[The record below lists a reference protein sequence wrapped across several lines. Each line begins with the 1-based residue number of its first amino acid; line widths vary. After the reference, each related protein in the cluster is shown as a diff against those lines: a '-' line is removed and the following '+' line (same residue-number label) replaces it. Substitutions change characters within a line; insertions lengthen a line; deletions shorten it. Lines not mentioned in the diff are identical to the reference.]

1 MVEVIKNFTI
11 DDLDSAGRP
20 LVGDNY
26 VTQVFYYDTRDEA
39 WSRDFSDPPDNPIT
53 NPAFLAPTVTGT
65 GPFDAP
71 GPGWYETG
79 SDALKPASTS
89 FFKMGKLPYFY
100 QEDLIAEYGTLLE
113 NSPTQEGSVHG
124 VSGDYFINA
133 DAYTTPPKNVFPAN
147 YLSGWDEGS
156 VRWATTSG
164 VPGGGIAY
172 VSYSFGNNPQEIAG
186 FFIDDWNGIGISD
199 ASGPLAAI
207 REYNI
212 QVATSGTGLFADGA
226 YFTVASGTF
235 ASEDMRTRWV
245 DIPPTTAKF
254 VRILFNNHG
263 LSSRTNLAK
272 FWAFSQDT
280 IDKGMSL
287 AVTRMGDFA
296 DTGDSGRTLQINQD
310 VDFEGV
316 DRLYFD
322 ISDYARRPPDLTT
335 VKVGGGQVGDLFVN
349 HNPNSSLDA
358 YTTRN
363 GYSLDVSAF
372 GSTTLQF
379 SKQMHDTIGKS
390 SAFIAIANFTVVPPW
405 YSEQSD
411 TDRGDSASFPNE
423 ALFVIDKAGMSIVD
437 VSGFPT
443 VDEVDP
449 LLWMRFRL
457 GDRKMLEQ
465 RPRKVAAREG
475 KLYLAT
481 SHGLYIIDFLANCST
496 RLDERGT
503 WKRYGIHLRNK
514 NSFGSDVLITSA
526 ISVPHR
532 MLDDYG
538 KVSDTPVIPN
548 NDIYDVV
555 AGTDATFGDFV
566 VMGTASG
573 LIVFDDK
580 VDGTGTFY
588 RSKDRRPVYN
598 VRLSGDTVWYTQ
610 GSESTTTIGF
620 LETINSADQDDFVPD
635 QKYHQNVSMSD
646 TLSGTVDC
654 SQWEVL
660 QQDPDMNLVE
670 GDVLTISGSHNR
682 GGATGLISKRF
693 TPNRSFVARVK
704 VKILQFP
711 PDARGAVRF
720 GFVYDYKDEGIRSLR
735 SNAGF
740 SARKGFFLSALNTDP
755 YGGHLIEDAPFDT
768 RYWDD
773 QRGWFFAGAEDPTV
787 STRVPNTIQPTAA
800 GIFFDG
806 KGHYTF
812 SGDEN
817 LLRVV
822 SVWPFL
828 KRDFTARLDVQISTG
843 FAPVNN
849 NTYDNPGVWFGL
861 ANRSDFI
868 PGTTTGGDYIDS
880 AMVVTAKTS
889 FSGTAVYA
897 TGRADSNANLMATLD
912 HDVVVPL
919 DPTENTGQGSSPFR
933 EWAIHYDHATDEIL
947 AVIDGMI
954 VATHA
959 GDENN
964 QPPVVGMTFGLYNRS
979 DLGNDPTRQIYAKNL
994 RVTYPALN
1002 PASRFKYGL
1011 EKTSSGGIKNVLAPY
1026 TTLSGIALNPDV
1038 VPASGTLLSSPGLSD
1053 GILHSSGATMGQDVS
1068 IGIALSG
1075 TGTVEA
1081 LYLYDTAPT
1090 TAGWDSANAK
1100 RAQVWY
1106 SEDNVLWDFHR
1117 EFDLN
1122 KIERTDGVTKLNFV
1136 PALDG
1141 KFFKVRGLDAGSNYN
1156 VGGGG
1161 TWAVSEIQPL
1171 TLSGVDFFASDISP
1185 SAEFHEWKVVYDA
1198 EAQQVDGYIDDVL
1211 VSTTS
1216 FDGSLEEG
1224 QFVLVH
1230 DLSPVNSGTSTVFNG
1245 EFKEFE
1251 VVFTDP
1257 SFVAPGD
1264 ITGFSVLENDI
1275 AGGGTNHT
1283 LLTATTGGAA
1293 VADFELGPGATLPN
1307 TVQRF
1312 NHEEDIFGSVDRP
1325 RTIFADAATHRG
1337 EGLVFIG
1344 TGSFTQTPTYT
1355 QRYNKPLWIERAHDP
1370 KNSASLIY
1378 GGQLTLGYHPG
1389 ENKLFVIVGSHARY
1403 FSILDLDT
1411 GAWNQVQRESFL
1423 STMGAVTFGFQWSA
1437 AKTVFSPYD
1446 NRMWVHYSST
1456 RLGAV
1461 DINGGDT
1468 KRALVGES
1476 FIGGGRGQYVLAY
1489 VLHNHWVVYGQE
1501 YLDVWDV
1508 VSHADKAHPRSWGSN
1523 GQRWNRFRSTIPW
1536 GGDDGGHSVAI
1547 YCDYD
1552 KCVYFAGA
1560 DSYYGEQQG
1569 FYRWLPDKDWLE
1581 LVTDNVPESLRWPY
1595 EDNDALEHTPVNVGY
1610 PKGSWLVYEPH
1621 LKRIYVVGALGTVA
1635 QFYYYDLVTRQ
1646 WVYPG
1651 ETPPYNAQRDWPS
1664 ASPSDGGVSISH
1676 AVYNYV
1682 DRTIVMYGRGNDP
1695 ELYEYRPER
1704 DLLDVGFEYVPS
1716 RDGLPTNS
1724 GIAKQFTH
1732 GQQPVQSDYG
1742 ATSDWNRDFYRSP
1755 AYDDTRF
1762 DFTFGPDSVTIS
1774 GVDQSLA
1781 SAWWDRELFVGTE
1794 FMDATRSFDVS
1805 AQVAFPKFE
1814 KVAHR
1819 SDADGEIYFVM
1830 GIKDGL
1836 NSVWADSTYGSE
1848 DPNLFQVAEIRAGVS
1863 GTQGSF
1869 AEGDFIGHLY
1879 YSDAQNNEIAD
1890 PVHPRQTVTEFDSYK
1905 AGGLDLGAAFTAPKE
1920 FRLTYTY
1927 ETDTLEGFIDGT
1939 SVGATTLK
1947 RKFNPNGVR
1956 FHMGFWSH
1964 LDTYASFDPV
1974 WVAEV
1979 SDISI
1984 TPMAWDRIEDR
1995 RLVTSIS
2002 GSVGSYYHER
2012 WDSTIT
2018 SGTSWVYE
2026 SELYLPTNRRFSG
2039 FDYIASLAGIGDG
2052 HKVAELVAFVGP
2064 GQRKQIALTSD
2075 TDQRHDRSTFLG
2087 VVNHE
2092 WDDIDISKYR
2102 IVRDA
2107 ELQTVEV
2114 FINDSETASISVPYE
2129 SLADYKYQHIY
2140 YGKRDYGAFER
2151 FYGAATLSG
2160 TWNTQPNFTGS
2171 FDPTVRKQR
2180 WFNDS
2185 TYAEFATVT
2194 QVSPLATATYN
2205 LDPDMGT
2212 VDVYT
2217 FYVASG
2223 YDLAKNTPYTITAS
2237 GVVSL
2242 PSSGAIASVE
2252 TNTDYLEN
2260 FDPLST
2266 MVRVD
2271 QRLLSDGTGTAT
2283 NKNRFKGSGWVY
2295 LGTYLNPSQVVVT
2308 ADAVAGTDSTQAF
2321 VCAGAIG
2328 IDVGKRGRSTF
2339 DMSINSVRYQVG
2351 QTELTPVYQNP
2362 AGISV
2367 IDLSTN
2373 ERIDSYGEQTAS
2385 ALLDD
2390 NITSGSSFE

>member
-1 MVEVIKNFTI
+1 MVEVIKNFTV

-20 LVGDNY
+20 LIGDNH
-26 VTQVFYYDTRDEA
+26 VTHVFYYDTRDET
-39 WSRDFSDPPDNPIT
+39 WPRDFSSPPDNPIS
-53 NPAFLAPTVTGT
+53 NPYFLDTTVTGT
-65 GPFDAP
+65 GPFDVP

-79 SDALKPASTS
+79 SDALKPPSTS
-89 FFKMGKLPYFY
+89 FFKIGKLPYFY
-100 QEDLIAEYGTLLE
+100 QEELIAEYGTRLE
-113 NSPTQEGSVHG
+113 SSTTQDGSVHN

-133 DAYTTPPKNVFPAN
+133 DAFTTPPKNVFPSK
-147 YLSGWDEGS
+147 YLKGWDTS
-156 VRWATTSG
+156 DRWATTSG
-164 VPGGGIAY
+164 VPGGPTAY
-172 VSYSFGNNPQEIAG
+172 ISYSFDGVPQEIAG
-186 FFIDDWNGIGISD
+186 FFIDSWNGIGVSD
-199 ASGPLAAI
+199 SDGPAASIRDYDIQIAI
-207 REYNI
+207 
-212 QVATSGTGLFADGA
+212 SGTGLFADEA

-235 ASEDMRTRWV
+235 AFGDMRTRWV
-245 DIPPTTAKF
+245 GIVPTTAKF

-263 LSSRTNLAK
+263 LSWRTNLSK

-287 AVTRMGDFA
+287 AVTRMGNLSDITF
-296 DTGDSGRTLQINQD
+296 GGRTLEINQD
-310 VDFEGV
+310 VNFGGV
-316 DRLYFD
+316 NRLYFD
-322 ISDYARRPPDLTT
+322 IADFGTRESNLTN
-335 VKVGGGQVGDLFVN
+335 VRINGVSVGDPFVN
-349 HNPNSSLDA
+349 HNPIDSYEG
-358 YTTRN
+358 YTART
-363 GYSLDVSAF
+363 GYSLDVSSF
-372 GSTTLQF
+372 GSVTLQF
-379 SKQMHDTIGKS
+379 RKQMHGDVGKD

-405 YSEQSD
+405 YSEQPGAE
-411 TDRGDSASFPNE
+411 RGDSSPFPNE
-423 ALFVIDKAGMSIVD
+423 VLFAIDKGGMSIID

-449 LLWMRFRL
+449 VLWMRFSL
-457 GDRKMLEQ
+457 GDRKMLEL

-475 KLYLAT
+475 KIYLAT

-496 RLDERGT
+496 RLNERGT
-503 WKRYGIHLRNK
+503 WKRYGIHFRNK
-514 NSFGSDVLITSA
+514 NSFGSDVLITS
-526 ISVPHR
+526 SVSIPHR

-538 KVSDTPVIPN
+538 KVSASPVIPN

-555 AGTDATFGDFV
+555 AGTDVTFGDFV
-566 VMGTASG
+566 ILGTSAG
-573 LIVFDDK
+573 LLVFDDK
-580 VDGTGTFY
+580 VDGTGIFY

-598 VRLSGDTVWYTQ
+598 VRLSGDTIWYTQ
-610 GSESTTTIGF
+610 GSEATTTVGF
-620 LETINSADQDDFVPD
+620 LETVNSANQDDFVPD
-635 QKYHQNVSMSD
+635 KKYHQDVSLSD
-646 TLSGTVDC
+646 SLSGVIDR
-654 SQWEVL
+654 SQWEIL
-660 QQDPDMNLVE
+660 QQDPDMNLIE
-670 GDVLTISGSHNR
+670 GAVLTISGSHTR

-693 TPNRSFVARVK
+693 IPNRSFVAKVK
-704 VKILQFP
+704 VRLLQFP

-740 SARKGFFLSALNTDP
+740 SARVGFFLSALNTDP
-755 YGGHLIEDAPFDT
+755 YGGHLMEDAPFDT
-768 RYWDD
+768 HYWDD
-773 QRGWFFAGAEDPTV
+773 QRGWFFAGAEDPTATV
-787 STRVPNTIQPTAA
+787 RHPNTIQPTSA
-800 GIFFDG
+800 GISFDG
-806 KGHYTF
+806 KDHYTLG
-812 SGDEN
+812 GDEN

-843 FAPVNN
+843 FGPINN

-868 PGTTTGGDYIDS
+868 PGTTAGGDYIDN

-889 FSGTAVYA
+889 FSGVAVYTA
-897 TGRADSNANLMATLD
+897 GYADSSANLIATLA

-919 DPTENTGQGSSPFR
+919 DSAENTGPGSSPFR
-933 EWAIHYDHATDEIL
+933 EWAIHYDYATDEITAL
-947 AVIDGMI
+947 IDGTVI
-954 VATHA
+954 TTQT

-979 DLGNDPTRQIYAKNL
+979 DAMDDPARQIYAKNF
-994 RVTYPALN
+994 RITYPALN

-1011 EKTSSGGIKNVLAPY
+1011 EKTSSGGIKNVLAPHI
-1026 TTLSGIALNPDV
+1026 TFSGIALNPDV
-1038 VPASGTLLSSPGLSD
+1038 FPVSGTLSSSPGLSD
-1053 GILHSSGATMGQDVS
+1053 GVLHSSGVTMGQDVS
-1068 IGIALSG
+1068 IGTALSG

-1090 TAGWDSANAK
+1090 TDGWASANAK

-1106 SEDNVLWDFHR
+1106 SEDNVLWSFHR

-1122 KIERTDGVTKLNFV
+1122 KIERTAGITKLNFV

-1141 KFFKVRGLDAGSNYN
+1141 KFFKVRGLDVGSNYN

-1161 TWAVSEIQPL
+1161 VWAVAEIQPL
-1171 TLSGVDFFASDISP
+1171 TLSGADFFASDASS
-1185 SAEFHEWKVVYDA
+1185 SAEFHEWKMVYDA

-1216 FDGSLEEG
+1216 FDGLLEEG

-1230 DLSPVNSGTSTVFNG
+1230 DLSPVNSGTSTIFNG
-1245 EFKEFE
+1245 EFKDFD

-1257 SFVAPGD
+1257 SFVASGD
-1264 ITGFSVLENDI
+1264 ITGFSVFENNI
-1275 AGGGTNHT
+1275 VGGGTNHT
-1283 LLTATTGGAA
+1283 LLTATLSGAA
-1293 VADFELGPGATLPN
+1293 VADFELGPGATLPD
-1307 TVQRF
+1307 TIQRF
-1312 NHEEDIFGSVDRP
+1312 DHEEDIFGSIDRP
-1325 RTIFADAATHRG
+1325 RTIFADATTYRG

-1370 KNSASLIY
+1370 GNSASLIY
-1378 GGQLTLGYHPG
+1378 GGRLTLGYHPG

-1403 FSILDLDT
+1403 FSILDLNT
-1411 GAWNQVQRESFL
+1411 GTWNQVQRESFL
-1423 STMGAVTFGFQWSA
+1423 STMGTVTYGFQRDA

-1446 NRMWVHYSST
+1446 NRMWVHYADS

-1461 DINGGDT
+1461 DINDGDT
-1468 KRALVGES
+1468 KRALIGEGS
-1476 FIGGGRGQYVLAY
+1476 ISGDSGQYALAY
-1489 VLHNHWVVYGQE
+1489 VLHNHWVLYGQE

-1508 VSHADKAHPRSWGSN
+1508 VSHTDKQHPRTWGSN
-1523 GQRWNRFRSTIPW
+1523 GQRWNRFRSLIPW
-1536 GGDDGGHSVAI
+1536 GGDSGGHSVAI

-1560 DSYYGEQQG
+1560 DGYYGNQQE
-1569 FYRWLPDKDWLE
+1569 FYRWIPDKDWLE
-1581 LVTDNVPESLRWPY
+1581 LVTDGVPENLRWPY
-1595 EDNDALEHTPVNVGY
+1595 EDKDASGYTPVNVGS

-1621 LKRIYVVGALGTVA
+1621 LKRIYVVGALGVVA
-1635 QFYYYDLVTRQ
+1635 QFYYYDLVTRE

-1651 ETPPYNAQRDWPS
+1651 ETPPYNAWRDWPS
-1664 ASPSDGGVSISH
+1664 AHPAEAGVSISH
-1676 AVYNYV
+1676 AVYNYA

-1695 ELYEYRPER
+1695 ELYEYHPER
-1704 DLLDVGFEYVPS
+1704 DFLDVGFEYIPS

-1724 GIAKQFTH
+1724 GIAKHFTH
-1732 GQQPVQSDYG
+1732 GEQPIQSCYDNVN
-1742 ATSDWNRDFYRSP
+1742 DWDRDFYRSP

-1762 DFTFGPDSVTIS
+1762 DFTFGSGCVTIS

-1781 SAWWDRELFVGTE
+1781 AEEWDRELFVSTE
-1794 FMDATRSFDVS
+1794 LMDASRSFDIS
-1805 AQVAFPKFE
+1805 AQVALPKFE
-1814 KVAHR
+1814 KIAYDT
-1819 SDADGEIYFVM
+1819 SADGEIYFVM
-1830 GIKDGL
+1830 GIRDGL
-1836 NSVWADSTYGSE
+1836 NSIWTDTSYGSE
-1848 DPNLFQVAEIRAGVS
+1848 DLNLFQVVEIRAGVS
-1863 GTQGSF
+1863 GTQSQLV
-1869 AEGDFIGHLY
+1869 EGDFVGHIY
-1879 YSDAQNNEIAD
+1879 YSDAQNNEIAL
-1890 PVHPRQTVTEFDSYK
+1890 PIVPHQTLTEFDSYK
-1905 AGGLDLGAAFTAPKE
+1905 IGGLDLNAAFSDPKE
-1920 FRLTYTY
+1920 FRLKYTY
-1927 ETDTLEGFIDGT
+1927 ETDTLEGFIEGT
-1939 SVGATTLK
+1939 SVGSTTLK

-1956 FHMGFWSH
+1956 FHMGFWSN
-1964 LDTYASFDPV
+1964 LDTYSSFDPV
-1974 WVAEV
+1974 WIAEV
-1979 SDISI
+1979 SDLTIS
-1984 TPMAWDRIEDR
+1984 PMAWDRIEAC
-1995 RLVTSIS
+1995 RLITSIS

-2064 GQRKQIALTSD
+2064 GQRKQIAFTSD
-2075 TDQRHDRSTFLG
+2075 VNQRHNRNTYLG
-2087 VVNHE
+2087 AVNHA
-2092 WDDIDISKYR
+2092 WDDIDIGKYR

-2114 FINDSETASISVPYE
+2114 FINDSKTAAISVPYE

-2151 FYGAATLSG
+2151 FYGAVTLSG

-2171 FDPTVRKQR
+2171 SDPTVRKQR

-2185 TYAEFATVT
+2185 TYAKFATVT

-2205 LDPDMGT
+2205 LDPDLGT

-2223 YDLAKNTPYTITAS
+2223 YDLAKNTPYSITAS

-2242 PSSGAIASVE
+2242 PSSGAIVSVE
-2252 TNTDYLEN
+2252 TNTDYSEN

-2266 MVRVD
+2266 TVRVD
-2271 QRLLSDGTGTAT
+2271 QRLLSDGTGTST
-2283 NKNRFKGSGWVY
+2283 DKNRFKGSGWVY

-2321 VCAGAIG
+2321 VCAGAVG
-2328 IDVGKRGRSTF
+2328 VDVGKRGRSTF
-2339 DMSINSVRYQVG
+2339 DMSVNSVRYQVG

-2367 IDLSTN
+2367 IDLATN
-2373 ERIDSYGEQTAS
+2373 ERIDSYGEQTAPV
-2385 ALLDD
+2385 LLDG
-2390 NITSGSSFE
+2390 NITSGGSFE